1 MLQGNTFLWGCGHIS
16 SPLPYITRVLIMCWK
31 GWCLSEQEKVAWS
44 SRALL
49 RVFRSLEALTQPFA
63 KSIA

>member
-1 MLQGNTFLWGCGHIS
+1 MGCGHIS
-16 SPLPYITRVLIMCWK
+16 SPLPYITRVLIMCW
-31 GWCLSEQEKVAWS
+31 CLSEQEKAAWS

-49 RVFRSLEALTQPFA
+49 RVFRSLEALTQPLA